1 MKELKAEIDGMVC
14 ETQLR
19 VVEHL
24 AHHAIGL
31 LRRARATLETIQS
44 LARERSLPWAVDG
57 AVREL
62 DPEEVEAVKSA
73 CEDLVE
79 EVREARHEAEA
90 VDSGG
95 PEGGEPE
102 DDEALEDA
110 EPHFDEERPVPCAS

>member
-1 MKELKAEIDGMVC
+1 MKELKAEIDGMAC

-19 VVEHL
+19 VVEYL

-31 LRRARATLETIQS
+31 LRRARATLETIKS

-62 DPEEVEAVKSA
+62 DPEEVEAIKSA

-90 VDSGG
+90 SDSGE
-95 PEGGEPE
+95 PEGGGPE
-102 DDEALEDA
+102 DDEALEDGG
-110 EPHFDEERPVPCAS
+110 PHFDEEKPAPCAS

>member
-1 MKELKAEIDGMVC
+1 MKEPKAEIDGVVC

-19 VVEHL
+19 VIEHL

-79 EVREARHEAEA
+79 EIREARHEA
-90 VDSGG
+90 VGS
-95 PEGGEPE
+95 GEPE
-102 DDEALEDA
+102 SSDAEDDDLVAEV
-110 EPHFDEERPVPCAS
+110 EPHFDEEKPVPCAS